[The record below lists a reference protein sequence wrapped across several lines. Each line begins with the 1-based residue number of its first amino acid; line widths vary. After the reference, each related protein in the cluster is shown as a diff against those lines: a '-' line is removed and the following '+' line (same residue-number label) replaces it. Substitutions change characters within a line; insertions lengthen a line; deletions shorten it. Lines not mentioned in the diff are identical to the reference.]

1 MKIALIIERMD
12 PSRGGRETSMAQI
25 AAELA
30 KRGHEV
36 SLICQYASWKAQ
48 GVQVCQLG
56 QKGCL
61 RIQHLRNFIADAQ
74 RMLKSRHFD
83 IVHSALPLPGAN
95 VYQPRGG
102 TVPAQVASRLRR
114 GSLLRKLAVT
124 FNEQLKLRRR
134 VMRKLERKVV
144 ENPKVLCL
152 AVSSLVAEEFKYHY
166 RRHNGVII
174 IHNGVSAPDANCPQR
189 LHWRQQKRGEL
200 GVRPD
205 AFVLLS
211 VAHNFALKGVA
222 ETITAFAK
230 WYHQHGADTQA
241 RLVVVGHDK
250 PEVYRR
256 RADKEGVGALV
267 VFAGSTDKIFQWY
280 AAADACILLSWYDP
294 CSRVVLEAIRWG
306 IPSITTAYNGAAE
319 VLADGGIVVNSPTDT
334 ENIVAVLN
342 SLYDQAFRAQR
353 AQNCLRLAGQVG
365 IERHVD
371 ELLKAYAQV
380 LGR

>member
-1 MKIALIIERMD
+1 MKIALIIERME

-36 SLICQYASWKAQ
+36 SVVCQYASWKAQ
-48 GVQVCQLG
+48 GVHLCQLG
-56 QKGCL
+56 QRGFL
-61 RIQHLRNFIADAQ
+61 RIQQLRNFIADAQ

-83 IVHSALPLPGAN
+83 IVHSSLPVPGAN

-114 GSLLRKLAVT
+114 GSLIRKLTVAL
-124 FNEQLKLRRR
+124 NEQLKLRRR
-134 VMRKLERKVV
+134 VMRELERQVV
-144 ENPKVLCL
+144 EDPNVLCL
-152 AVSSLVAEEFKYHY
+152 AVSNLVAEEFKHYY
-166 RRHNGVII
+166 RRHNGVVI
-174 IHNGVSAPDANCPQR
+174 IHNGVGAPDANCPER
-189 LHWRQQKRGEL
+189 VHWRQQKRREL
-200 GVRPD
+200 GVGPD

-222 ETITAFAK
+222 ETITAFAR
-230 WYHQHGADTQA
+230 WYHQRGADTEA

-267 VFAGSTDKIFQWY
+267 VFAGPADKIFQWY

-306 IPSITTAYNGAAE
+306 IPSITTAHNGAAE
-319 VLADGGIVVNSPTDT
+319 LLADGGIVVNSPTDT
-334 ENIVAVLN
+334 QSIVTALN
-342 SLYDQAFRAQR
+342 SLYDREFRAER
-353 AQNCLRLAGQVG
+353 AQNCLRLADQVG
-365 IERHVD
+365 IQRHVD

-380 LGR
+380 LER